1 MTTPAEYRELAL
13 DCMRE
18 ADRADA
24 AAMRLTMFGLAR
36 VWMSV
41 AAELDKHAMQ
51 PDDDPRETATATAA
65 PTDTNPVRF
74 KE

>member
-18 ADRADA
+18 ADRTAA

-41 AAELDKHAMQ
+41 AAELDKHAMR
-51 PDDDPRETATATAA
+51 PDDDPRETAWNWRARQ
-65 PTDTNPVRF
+65 DSNL
-74 KE
+74 